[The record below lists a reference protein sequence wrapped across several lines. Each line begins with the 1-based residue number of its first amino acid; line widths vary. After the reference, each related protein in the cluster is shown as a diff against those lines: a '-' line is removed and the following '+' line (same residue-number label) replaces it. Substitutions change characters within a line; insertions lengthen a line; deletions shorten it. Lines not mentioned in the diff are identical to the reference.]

1 MMIVL
6 SISKIN
12 NKEYVG
18 ININIPTYVKSLNN
32 VCKSAY
38 LDLGNEQL
46 KKFENY
52 EYYFTRDKIKKFDIS
67 CLPAPF
73 NKPDIVVFQSL
84 YIKEFIPIYKYLK
97 KNKIPYTIIPRCSM
111 TCEAQKRKRLKKL
124 IGNLLFYNKFI
135 KDATFIHFLTLN
147 EKERSKNFKIK
158 NSVVIG
164 NGTGQKKIKY
174 SVKTRNEYKVI
185 YIGRYD
191 IYHKGLDV
199 LLEAINIGKEY
210 FEANNIHFY
219 LYGSD
224 FENNLAL
231 LQKKKDDLGL
241 QKVLSIGQAVF
252 GDEKE
257 KKLLDADVFIQT
269 SRLEGHPTG
278 VIEAISYGIPVIT
291 TPGTNL
297 YDDVKKYNIG
307 FVAELNSNDICSAI
321 IKSYK
326 SKKEFEKIS
335 QNAIN
340 YANKNFDWNSI
351 SKKIV
356 KQYSLY
362 IGNK

>member
-1 MMIVL
+1 MIIL
-6 SISKIN
+6 SISKLN

-46 KKFENY
+46 KRFENY
-52 EYYFTRDKIKKFDIS
+52 EYYFTRDRIKKFNIN

-84 YIKEFIPIYKYLK
+84 YIKEFIGIYKKLK
-97 KNKIPYTIIPRCSM
+97 INKIPYTIIPRCSM
-111 TCEAQKRKRLKKL
+111 TSEAQRRKKLKKF

-135 KDATFIHFLTLN
+135 KNAAFIHFLTPN
-147 EKERSKNFKIK
+147 EKEQRKKFKIK

-164 NGTGQKKIKY
+164 NGTETKKIKY
-174 SVKTRNEYKVI
+174 SVKNRNEYKVI

-199 LLEAINIGKEY
+199 LLEAIHTGKEY
-210 FEANNIHFY
+210 FETNNIHFY

-224 FENNLAL
+224 FENNLML
-231 LQKKKDDLGL
+231 LQKKKENLDL
-241 QKVLSIGQAVF
+241 QKVLSISNAVF
-252 GDEKE
+252 GAEKE
-257 KKLLDADVFIQT
+257 KKLLDADIFIQT

-307 FVAELNSNDICSAI
+307 FIAELNSNDICSAI
-321 IKSYK
+321 IKSYE
-326 SKKEFEKIS
+326 SKKEFKKIS
-335 QNAIN
+335 ENAIN
-340 YANKNFDWNSI
+340 YANKNFNWNSI
-351 SKKIV
+351 SKEIL

-362 IGNK
+362 IGKK